1 MWGPASMVGAGW
13 PGATHVPTS
22 VDPVAWFGQRA
33 AFRVPT
39 ADRVFHPHQTRPLHR
54 IPAASCILDLIQLE
68 HPFPPLRLAKTL
80 RLRASVRAARR
91 LFTLTSSVRDELI
104 GSFGADPASVTV
116 LRLPVDRDVAARV
129 AARRMPAQYLL
140 AVGRFERHKNLP
152 RLVDAFAR
160 TRFAATGGALHLA
173 GGTAAELAALGV
185 ESVPAGVRVLGS
197 LGAAALEETM
207 AGATALVQASLV
219 EGYGLPVAEALMGEV
234 PVVSS
239 PVPAAT
245 EFGPAGLPV
254 FDPRSVA
261 SMAEVIDETV
271 DLIDAGRYWER
282 VDRPAW
288 LAAQPTVR
296 DLARQVVAGLPGQ

>member
-1 MWGPASMVGAGW
+1 
-13 PGATHVPTS
+13 
-22 VDPVAWFGQRA
+22 
-33 AFRVPT
+33 
-39 ADRVFHPHQTRPLHR
+39 
-54 IPAASCILDLIQLE
+54 
-68 HPFPPLRLAKTL
+68 
-80 RLRASVRAARR
+80 
-91 LFTLTSSVRDELI
+91 
-104 GSFGADPASVTV
+104 
-116 LRLPVDRDVAARV
+116 
-129 AARRMPAQYLL
+129 
-140 AVGRFERHKNLP
+140 
-152 RLVDAFAR
+152 
-160 TRFAATGGALHLA
+160 
-173 GGTAAELAALGV
+173 V